1 MDNILVQSVLAIL
14 AVVSFSALYFWVSNA
29 LLTAIGG
36 DRAIWPTY
44 VRPWLFMGPALFFL
58 GLFLIYPV
66 FETLW
71 LSFHER
77 QPGRIFQFVGFQ
89 NYSEMFSQPKFGEA
103 LRNNFLWLLV
113 VPALSTA
120 LGLVVAQLTDRL
132 RWGELAK
139 SLIFAPMAISLVG
152 AGVIWKFV
160 YEFRSEDAP
169 QIGILNAI
177 IVLFGG
183 EPQTWLF
190 VPFWNNF
197 FLMIVLVWIQTGFAM
212 VILSA
217 ALRGVPEDTI
227 EAAIIDGANPWQVFF
242 RVRLPQITSTVIVV
256 WTTITITVLKIFDIV
271 FAMTNG
277 EGGTQVLA
285 NYMWNQFT
293 RANDWGIASA
303 AAIIL
308 MLMVLPIMI
317 WNLFG
322 NRR

>member
-1 MDNILVQSVLAIL
+1 M
-14 AVVSFSALYFWVSNA
+14 
-29 LLTAIGG
+29 
-36 DRAIWPTY
+36 
-44 VRPWLFMGPALFFL
+44 
-58 GLFLIYPV
+58 
-66 FETLW
+66 
-71 LSFHER
+71 
-77 QPGRIFQFVGFQ
+77 
-89 NYSEMFSQPKFGEA
+89 
-103 LRNNFLWLLV
+103 
-113 VPALSTA
+113 
-120 LGLVVAQLTDRL
+120 
-132 RWGELAK
+132 
-139 SLIFAPMAISLVG
+139 
-152 AGVIWKFV
+152 IWKFV

-197 FLMIVLVWIQTGFAM
+197 FLMVVLIWIQTGFAM

-303 AAIIL
+303 SAIISCDGSADYGL
-308 MLMVLPIMI
+308 ELVWKSPMTNIARLKNTSPVVGIVVFLLVTLWTIPTLGLLVTSFRTKDQIATSGWWQAPLPTQANQIYRTVALKI
-317 WNLFG
+317 TEPTTTGLET
-322 NRR
+322 

>member
-1 MDNILVQSVLAIL
+1 MDNILVQSILAIL

-77 QPGRIFQFVGFQ
+77 QPGRVFHFVGFQ
-89 NYSEMFSQPKFGEA
+89 NYTGMFAQPKFGEA

-197 FLMIVLVWIQTGFAM
+197 FLMVVLIWIQTGFAM

-217 ALRGVPEDTI
+217 ALRVSPKIRSRQPSSMAPILGR
-227 EAAIIDGANPWQVFF
+227 FF

-303 AAIIL
+303 SAIIL
-308 MLMVLPIMI
+308 MLMVLPIMV

-322 NRR
+322 NRQ